1 MSAENGYSNGTHR
14 TPINDW
20 CVGPNYFRSLKIHLF
35 SLWIWVNY
43 PYSNLLIQVYCHFS
57 LRKLH
62 YYIWLMFKYPAYE
75 KKYSNDDDDDD
86 PLF

>member
-14 TPINDW
+14 TPISDW

-43 PYSNLLIQVYCHFS
+43 PYSNLLIYSNITIFG
-57 LRKLH
+57 
-62 YYIWLMFKYPAYE
+62 LMFKYPAYE
-75 KKYSNDDDDDD
+75 KKYSNDDDD